1 MNKLIKRLI
10 ESLFDDID
18 DIVDND
24 ATQSVFTQ
32 KVIDDE
38 LNTLKNKSWNKTEYP
53 SGYSDLDKAE
63 NLYKIGELY
72 ISSITQLVSYKR
84 LDYYEIRCKFAGY
97 NINDSY
103 DCVEIYI
110 RNHKICSIYVTDN
123 IIHKIII
130 YASDANDSEYVTY
143 STKKHFV
150 YINTYFL
157 MNVYIKN
164 NYTIKSLFIDFKD
177 EKIPSDIK
185 YIYIES
191 SEDYP
196 ITFDNINSYVNT
208 FVISE
213 SDNYFDNINSDVIQE
228 TSVSKHISIAKA
240 WKRAFITFTSS
251 TVFDDLKSFDAFLN
265 YFKKQGF
272 KRYKMESQSPC
283 VHPGEYNGFKYGED
297 LFNQFVIDN
306 NFERYLYK
314 KDKDEIET
322 IINKETILYLQNKGY
337 NVPTYGYMTSIYYGS
352 KDKGEQG
359 KDEHG
364 NFMKVRYMFE
374 FDDKET
380 NEHIYSINIWKFYK
394 SGLCLLDKEV
404 R

>member
-130 YASDANDSEYVTY
+130 YASDANDCEYVTY
-143 STKKHFV
+143 GTKKRFV

-164 NYTIKSLFIDFKD
+164 NYTVEKVFIDFED
-177 EKIPSDIK
+177 GIPSKMKDI
-185 YIYIES
+185 IMNS
-191 SEDYP
+191 TDDYP
-196 ITFDNINSYVNT
+196 ITSDNLSSYVNT
-208 FVISE
+208 FVMS
-213 SDNYFDNINSDVIQE
+213 STNDQ
-228 TSVSKHISIAKA
+228 KPISISKV
-240 WKRAFITFTSS
+240 WKTSYITFEYPN
-251 TVFDDLKSFDAFLN
+251 VFDTLKSFDDFLN
-265 YFKKQGF
+265 FLKKLGFKKYRMNSQPSILKPAKYKGF
-272 KRYKMESQSPC
+272 E
-283 VHPGEYNGFKYGED
+283 YGED
-297 LFNQFVIDN
+297 LFKQFVIDN
-306 NFERYLYK
+306 NFEQYTF
-314 KDKDEIET
+314 KDLIKIET

-364 NFMKVRYMFE
+364 NYMKVRYMFE

-380 NEHIYSINIWKFYK
+380 GKHIYTINIWKFYK
-394 SGLCLLDKEV
+394 SGLCLLDKEL

>member
-18 DIVDND
+18 DIVDNN

-38 LNTLKNKSWNKTEYP
+38 LNTLKNKPWNKTEYP
-53 SGYSDLDKAE
+53 SGFSDLDNAE

-123 IIHKIII
+123 IIHRIII
-130 YASDANDSEYVTY
+130 YANDDNDCEYVTY
-143 STKKHFV
+143 GTKKRFV

-164 NYTIKSLFIDFKD
+164 NYTVEKVFIDFED
-177 EKIPSDIK
+177 GIPSKMKDI
-185 YIYIES
+185 IMS
-191 SEDYP
+191 STDDYP
-196 ITFDNINSYVNT
+196 ITSYNLSSYVNT
-208 FVISE
+208 FVMS
-213 SDNYFDNINSDVIQE
+213 STNDQ
-228 TSVSKHISIAKA
+228 KPISISKV
-240 WKRAFITFTSS
+240 WKTSYITFEYPN
-251 TVFDDLKSFDAFLN
+251 VFDTLKSFDDFLN
-265 YFKKQGF
+265 FLKKLGFKKYRMNSQPSILQPSKYKGF
-272 KRYKMESQSPC
+272 E
-283 VHPGEYNGFKYGED
+283 YGED
-297 LFNQFVIDN
+297 LFKQFVIDN
-306 NFERYLYK
+306 NFEQYTF
-314 KDKDEIET
+314 KDLIKIEN

-337 NVPTYGYMTSIYYGS
+337 NVPTYGYMSSIYYGS

-374 FDDKET
+374 YDDKET
-380 NEHIYSINIWKFYK
+380 NEHIYTINIWKFYK
-394 SGLCLLDKEV
+394 SGLCLLDKEL

>member
-1 MNKLIKRLI
+1 MNKLIKRLV

-38 LNTLKNKSWNKTEYP
+38 LNTLKNKPWNKTEYP

-72 ISSITQLVSYKR
+72 ISSITQLCSYKR
-84 LDYYEIRCKFAGY
+84 LDYYEIRCKFVGY

-110 RNHKICSIYVTDN
+110 GNHKICSIYVTDN

-130 YASDANDSEYVTY
+130 YASDANDCEYVKY
-143 STKKHFV
+143 GTKKRIV

-164 NYTIKSLFIDFKD
+164 NYTVEKVFIDFED
-177 EKIPSDIK
+177 GIPSKIKDI
-185 YIYIES
+185 IMS
-191 SEDYP
+191 STDDYP
-196 ITFDNINSYVNT
+196 ITSDNINSYANT
-208 FVISE
+208 FVMS
-213 SDNYFDNINSDVIQE
+213 STNDQ
-228 TSVSKHISIAKA
+228 KHISISKV
-240 WKRAFITFTSS
+240 WKTSYITFEYPN
-251 TVFDDLKSFDAFLN
+251 VFDTLKSFDDFLN
-265 YFKKQGF
+265 FLKKLGFKKYRMNSQPSILQPSKYKGF
-272 KRYKMESQSPC
+272 E
-283 VHPGEYNGFKYGED
+283 YGED
-297 LFNQFVIDN
+297 LFKQFVIDN
-306 NFERYLYK
+306 NFEQYTF
-314 KDKDEIET
+314 KDLIEIET

-359 KDEHG
+359 KNEHG
-364 NFMKVRYMFE
+364 NFMYVRYMFE

-380 NEHIYSINIWKFYK
+380 NEHIYTINIWKFYK
-394 SGLCLLDKEV
+394 SGLCLLDEEL

>member
-24 ATQSVFTQ
+24 TTQSVFIQ

-38 LNTLKNKSWNKTEYP
+38 LNTLKNKPWNKTEYP

-72 ISSITQLVSYKR
+72 ISSITQLVPYKR

-110 RNHKICSIYVTDN
+110 GNHKICSIYVTDN

-130 YASDANDSEYVTY
+130 YADDTNDCEYVKY
-143 STKKHFV
+143 GIKKRFV

-164 NYTIKSLFIDFKD
+164 NYTVEKVFIDFED
-177 EKIPSDIK
+177 GIPSKMKDI
-185 YIYIES
+185 IMNS
-191 SEDYP
+191 TNDYP
-196 ITFDNINSYVNT
+196 ITSDNLSSYVNT
-208 FVISE
+208 FVMS
-213 SDNYFDNINSDVIQE
+213 STNDQ
-228 TSVSKHISIAKA
+228 KPISISKV
-240 WKRAFITFTSS
+240 WKTSYIKFEYPN
-251 TVFDDLKSFDAFLN
+251 VFDTLKSFDDFLN
-265 YFKKQGF
+265 FLKKLGFKKYRMQSQPSILQPSKYKGF
-272 KRYKMESQSPC
+272 E
-283 VHPGEYNGFKYGED
+283 YGED
-297 LFNQFVIDN
+297 LFKQFVIDN
-306 NFERYLYK
+306 NFEQCTF
-314 KDKDEIET
+314 KDSIKIEN

-337 NVPTYGYMTSIYYGS
+337 NVPTYNYMTSIYYGS

-364 NFMKVRYMFE
+364 NFMYVRYMFE

-380 NEHIYSINIWKFYK
+380 KEHIYSVNIWKFYK

-404 R
+404 V

>member
-38 LNTLKNKSWNKTEYP
+38 LNTLKNKPWNKTEYP
-53 SGYSDLDKAE
+53 LGFSDLDKAE

-130 YASDANDSEYVTY
+130 YANDDNDCEYVTY
-143 STKKHFV
+143 GTKKRFV

-164 NYTIKSLFIDFKD
+164 NYTVEKVFIDFED
-177 EKIPSDIK
+177 GIPSKMKDI
-185 YIYIES
+185 IMS
-191 SEDYP
+191 STDDYP
-196 ITFDNINSYVNT
+196 ITSDNINSYANT
-208 FVISE
+208 FVMS
-213 SDNYFDNINSDVIQE
+213 STNDQ
-228 TSVSKHISIAKA
+228 KPISISKT
-240 WKRAFITFTSS
+240 WKTSYITFEYPN
-251 TVFDDLKSFDAFLN
+251 VFDTLKSFDDFLN
-265 YFKKQGF
+265 FLKKLGFKKYRMNSQPSILQPSKYKGF
-272 KRYKMESQSPC
+272 E
-283 VHPGEYNGFKYGED
+283 YGED
-297 LFNQFVIDN
+297 LFKQFVIDN
-306 NFERYLYK
+306 NFEQYTF
-314 KDKDEIET
+314 KDLIKIEN

-337 NVPTYGYMTSIYYGS
+337 NVPTYGYMSSIYYGS

-374 FDDKET
+374 YDDKET
-380 NEHIYSINIWKFYK
+380 NEHIYTINIWKFYK
-394 SGLCLLDKEV
+394 SGLCLLDEEL

>member
-38 LNTLKNKSWNKTEYP
+38 LNTLKNKPWNKTEYP
-53 SGYSDLDKAE
+53 SGFSDLDNAE

-130 YASDANDSEYVTY
+130 YASDANDCEYVTY
-143 STKKHFV
+143 GTKKRFV

-164 NYTIKSLFIDFKD
+164 NYTIEKVFIDFED
-177 EKIPSDIK
+177 SIPSKMKDI
-185 YIYIES
+185 IMS
-191 SEDYP
+191 STDDYP
-196 ITFDNINSYVNT
+196 ITSDNLSSYINT
-208 FVISE
+208 FVMS
-213 SDNYFDNINSDVIQE
+213 STNDQ
-228 TSVSKHISIAKA
+228 KPISISKV
-240 WKRAFITFTSS
+240 WKTSYITFEYPN
-251 TVFDDLKSFDAFLN
+251 VFDTLKSFDDFLN
-265 YFKKQGF
+265 FIKKLGFKKYRMNSQPSILQPSKYKGF
-272 KRYKMESQSPC
+272 E
-283 VHPGEYNGFKYGED
+283 YGED
-297 LFNQFVIDN
+297 LFKQFVIDN
-306 NFERYLYK
+306 NFEQYTF
-314 KDKDEIET
+314 KDLIKIET

-364 NFMKVRYMFE
+364 NYMKVRYMFE

-380 NEHIYSINIWKFYK
+380 NEHIYSVNIWKFYK
-394 SGLCLLDKEV
+394 SGLCILDKEV

>member
-24 ATQSVFTQ
+24 TTQSVFTQ

-38 LNTLKNKSWNKTEYP
+38 LNTLKNKPWNKTEYP
-53 SGYSDLDKAE
+53 SGYSDLDNAE

-72 ISSITQLVSYKR
+72 ISPIPQLVPYMR

-130 YASDANDSEYVTY
+130 YADDNNDCEYVKY
-143 STKKHFV
+143 GIKKRFV
-150 YINTYFL
+150 DINTYFL

-164 NYTIKSLFIDFKD
+164 NYTVEKVFIDFED
-177 EKIPSDIK
+177 GIPSKRKDI
-185 YIYIES
+185 IMS
-191 SEDYP
+191 STNDYP
-196 ITFDNINSYVNT
+196 ITSDNLSSYVNT
-208 FVISE
+208 FVMS
-213 SDNYFDNINSDVIQE
+213 STNDQ
-228 TSVSKHISIAKA
+228 KPISISKV
-240 WKRAFITFTSS
+240 WKTSYITFEYP
-251 TVFDDLKSFDAFLN
+251 TVFDTLKSFDDFLN
-265 YFKKQGF
+265 FLKKLGF
-272 KRYKMESQSPC
+272 KRYRMNSQPYILQPSK
-283 VHPGEYNGFKYGED
+283 YKGFEYGED
-297 LFNQFVIDN
+297 LFKQFVIDN
-306 NFERYLYK
+306 NFEQCTF
-314 KDKDEIET
+314 KDFTRIEN
-322 IINKETILYLQNKGY
+322 IINNETILYLQNKGY
-337 NVPTYGYMTSIYYGS
+337 NVPTYNYWTSIYYGS

-380 NEHIYSINIWKFYK
+380 NEHIYSVNIWKFYK
-394 SGLCLLDKEV
+394 SGLCLLDKEI

>member
-164 NYTIKSLFIDFKD
+164 NYTVEKVFIDFED
-177 EKIPSDIK
+177 GIPSKIKDI
-185 YIYIES
+185 IMNS
-191 SEDYP
+191 TDDYP
-196 ITFDNINSYVNT
+196 ITSDNINSYANT

-213 SDNYFDNINSDVIQE
+213 SDNYFDNINSDVIKE
-228 TSVSKHISIAKA
+228 TSTQKPISISKV
-240 WKRAFITFTSS
+240 WKTSYITFEHPN
-251 TVFDDLKSFDAFLN
+251 VFDTLKSFDDFLN
-265 YFKKQGF
+265 FLKKLGFKKYRMNSQPSILQPAKYKGF
-272 KRYKMESQSPC
+272 E
-283 VHPGEYNGFKYGED
+283 YGED
-297 LFNQFVIDN
+297 LFKQFVIDN
-306 NFERYLYK
+306 NFEQYTF
-314 KDKDEIET
+314 KDLIKIET

-394 SGLCLLDKEV
+394 SGLCLLDKEL

>member
-38 LNTLKNKSWNKTEYP
+38 LNALKDKQWNKTEYP
-53 SGYSDLDKAE
+53 LGFPDLDKAE

-72 ISSITQLVSYKR
+72 ISSITQLVSYKK

-97 NINDSY
+97 DINDSY
-103 DCVEIYI
+103 DCVDISI
-110 RNHKICSIYVTDN
+110 GNHKICSIYVTDN

-130 YASDANDSEYVTY
+130 YANDDNDCEYVTY
-143 STKKHFV
+143 GTRRHYV

-164 NYTIKSLFIDFKD
+164 NYIVEKVFIDFED
-177 EKIPSDIK
+177 GIPSKMKDI
-185 YIYIES
+185 IMNS
-191 SEDYP
+191 TDDYP
-196 ITFDNINSYVNT
+196 ITSDNLSSYVNT
-208 FVISE
+208 FVMSSSNDQKPLSISKVKE
-213 SDNYFDNINSDVIQE
+213 W
-228 TSVSKHISIAKA
+228 KA
-240 WKRAFITFTSS
+240 SYVNFEHP
-251 TVFDDLKSFDAFLN
+251 TVFDTLKSFDDFLN
-265 YFKKQGF
+265 FLKKLGF
-272 KRYKMESQSPC
+272 KRYRMDSQPSILQPSK
-283 VHPGEYNGFKYGED
+283 YKGFEYGED
-297 LFNQFVIDN
+297 LFKQFVIDN
-306 NFERYLYK
+306 NFEQYTF
-314 KDKDEIET
+314 KDLIKIET
-322 IINKETILYLQNKGY
+322 IINKETFRYLQNKGY

-352 KDKGEQG
+352 KDEQG

-364 NFMKVRYMFE
+364 NYMKVRYMFE
-374 FDDKET
+374 YDDKET
-380 NEHIYSINIWKFYK
+380 GEHIYTINIWKFYK

>member
-38 LNTLKNKSWNKTEYP
+38 LNTLKNNPWNKTEYP
-53 SGYSDLDKAE
+53 SGFSDLDNAE

-130 YASDANDSEYVTY
+130 YANDDNDCEYVTY
-143 STKKHFV
+143 GTKKRFV

-164 NYTIKSLFIDFKD
+164 NYTVEKVFIDFED
-177 EKIPSDIK
+177 GIPSKMKDI
-185 YIYIES
+185 IMS
-191 SEDYP
+191 STDDYP
-196 ITFDNINSYVNT
+196 ITSYNLSSYVNT
-208 FVISE
+208 FVMS
-213 SDNYFDNINSDVIQE
+213 STNDQ
-228 TSVSKHISIAKA
+228 KPISISKV
-240 WKRAFITFTSS
+240 WKTSYITFEYPN
-251 TVFDDLKSFDAFLN
+251 VFDTLKSFDDFLN
-265 YFKKQGF
+265 FLKKLGFKKYRMNSQPSILQPSKYKGF
-272 KRYKMESQSPC
+272 
-283 VHPGEYNGFKYGED
+283 EYSED
-297 LFNQFVIDN
+297 LFKQFVIDN
-306 NFERYLYK
+306 NFEQYTF
-314 KDKDEIET
+314 KDLIKIEN

-337 NVPTYGYMTSIYYGS
+337 NVPTYGYMSSIYYGS

-374 FDDKET
+374 YDDKET
-380 NEHIYSINIWKFYK
+380 NEHIYTINIWKFYK
-394 SGLCLLDKEV
+394 SGLCLLDKEL

>member
-38 LNTLKNKSWNKTEYP
+38 LNTLKNKPWNKTEYP
-53 SGYSDLDKAE
+53 SSYSDLDNAE

-103 DCVEIYI
+103 DCVDISI
-110 RNHKICSIYVTDN
+110 GNHKICSIYVTDN

-130 YASDANDSEYVTY
+130 YASDANDCEYVTY
-143 STKKHFV
+143 GTKKRFV

-164 NYTIKSLFIDFKD
+164 NYTVEKVFIDFED
-177 EKIPSDIK
+177 SIPSKMKDI
-185 YIYIES
+185 IMS
-191 SEDYP
+191 STDDYP
-196 ITFDNINSYVNT
+196 ITSDNLSSYVNT
-208 FVISE
+208 FVMS
-213 SDNYFDNINSDVIQE
+213 STNDQ
-228 TSVSKHISIAKA
+228 KPISISKV
-240 WKRAFITFTSS
+240 WKTSYITFEYPN
-251 TVFDDLKSFDAFLN
+251 VFDTLKAFDDFLN
-265 YFKKQGF
+265 FLKKLGFKKYRMDSQPSILQPSKYKGF
-272 KRYKMESQSPC
+272 E
-283 VHPGEYNGFKYGED
+283 YGED
-297 LFNQFVIDN
+297 LFKQFVIDN
-306 NFERYLYK
+306 NFEQYTF
-314 KDKDEIET
+314 KDSIKIET

-364 NFMKVRYMFE
+364 NYMKVRYMFE

-380 NEHIYSINIWKFYK
+380 NEHIYSVNIWKFYK
-394 SGLCLLDKEV
+394 SGLCILDKEV

>member
-38 LNTLKNKSWNKTEYP
+38 LNTLKNKPWNKTEYP

-72 ISSITQLVSYKR
+72 ISSITQLFSYKR
-84 LDYYEIRCKFAGY
+84 LDYYEIRCKFASY

-110 RNHKICSIYVTDN
+110 ENHKICSIYVTDN

-130 YASDANDSEYVTY
+130 YASDANDCEYVKYGTR
-143 STKKHFV
+143 KGIV

-164 NYTIKSLFIDFKD
+164 NYTVEKVFIDFED
-177 EKIPSDIK
+177 GIPSKIKDI
-185 YIYIES
+185 IMNS
-191 SEDYP
+191 TDDYP
-196 ITFDNINSYVNT
+196 ITSDNINSYANT
-208 FVISE
+208 FVMS
-213 SDNYFDNINSDVIQE
+213 STNDQ
-228 TSVSKHISIAKA
+228 KPISISKV
-240 WKRAFITFTSS
+240 WKTSYITFEYPN
-251 TVFDDLKSFDAFLN
+251 VFDTLKSFDDFLN
-265 YFKKQGF
+265 FLKKLGFKKY
-272 KRYKMESQSPC
+272 RINSQPYILQPSK
-283 VHPGEYNGFKYGED
+283 YNGFEYGED
-297 LFNQFVIDN
+297 LFKQFIIDN
-306 NFERYLYK
+306 NFEQYSF
-314 KDKDEIET
+314 KDQIKIET

-337 NVPTYGYMTSIYYGS
+337 HVPTYGYMTSIYYGS

-374 FDDKET
+374 FDDKKT
-380 NEHIYSINIWKFYK
+380 NEHIYTINIWKFYK
-394 SGLCLLDKEV
+394 SGLCLLDKEL

>member
-38 LNTLKNKSWNKTEYP
+38 LNKLKNKSWNKTEYP

-110 RNHKICSIYVTDN
+110 GNHKICSIYVTDN

-130 YASDANDSEYVTY
+130 YASDANDCEYVIY

-164 NYTIKSLFIDFKD
+164 NYTVEKVFIDFED
-177 EKIPSDIK
+177 GIPSKIKDI
-185 YIYIES
+185 IMNS
-191 SEDYP
+191 TDDYP
-196 ITFDNINSYVNT
+196 ITSDNINSYANT

-228 TSVSKHISIAKA
+228 TSTQKPISISKV
-240 WKRAFITFTSS
+240 WKTSYITFEYPN
-251 TVFDDLKSFDAFLN
+251 VFDTLKSFDDFLN
-265 YFKKQGF
+265 FLKKLGFKKYRMNSQPSILQPSKYKGF
-272 KRYKMESQSPC
+272 E
-283 VHPGEYNGFKYGED
+283 YGED
-297 LFNQFVIDN
+297 LFKQFVIDN
-306 NFERYLYK
+306 NFEQYTF
-314 KDKDEIET
+314 KDLIKIET

>member
-24 ATQSVFTQ
+24 TTQSVFTQ

-38 LNTLKNKSWNKTEYP
+38 LNTLKNKPWNKTEYP
-53 SGYSDLDKAE
+53 SGYSDLDNAE

-72 ISSITQLVSYKR
+72 ISPITQLVPYMR

-130 YASDANDSEYVTY
+130 YADDNNDCEYVKY
-143 STKKHFV
+143 GIKKRFV

-164 NYTIKSLFIDFKD
+164 NYTVEKVFIDFEDGIPPKMKD
-177 EKIPSDIK
+177 IIM
-185 YIYIES
+185 S
-191 SEDYP
+191 STNDYP
-196 ITFDNINSYVNT
+196 ITSDNLSSYVNT
-208 FVISE
+208 FVMS
-213 SDNYFDNINSDVIQE
+213 STNDQ
-228 TSVSKHISIAKA
+228 KPISISKV
-240 WKRAFITFTSS
+240 WKTSYITFEYTN
-251 TVFDDLKSFDAFLN
+251 VFDTLKSFDDFLN
-265 YFKKQGF
+265 FLKKLGFKKYRMNSQPSILQPSKYKGF
-272 KRYKMESQSPC
+272 E
-283 VHPGEYNGFKYGED
+283 YGED
-297 LFNQFVIDN
+297 LFKQFVIDN
-306 NFERYLYK
+306 NFEQCTF
-314 KDKDEIET
+314 KDSIKIEN

-337 NVPTYGYMTSIYYGS
+337 NVPTYNYWTSIYYGS

-364 NFMKVRYMFE
+364 NFMKVKYRFE

-380 NEHIYSINIWKFYK
+380 NEHIYSVNIWKFYK
-394 SGLCLLDKEV
+394 SGLCLLDKEII
-404 R
+404 

>member
-38 LNTLKNKSWNKTEYP
+38 LNKLKNKSWNKTEYP

-143 STKKHFV
+143 STKKRFV

-164 NYTIKSLFIDFKD
+164 NYTVEKVFIVFEDG
-177 EKIPSDIK
+177 IPSKIKDI
-185 YIYIES
+185 IMNS
-191 SEDYP
+191 TDDYP
-196 ITFDNINSYVNT
+196 ITSDNINSYANT
-208 FVISE
+208 FVMS
-213 SDNYFDNINSDVIQE
+213 STNDQ
-228 TSVSKHISIAKA
+228 KPISISKV
-240 WKRAFITFTSS
+240 WKTSYIKFEYQN
-251 TVFDDLKSFDAFLN
+251 VFDTLKSFDDFLN
-265 YFKKQGF
+265 FLKKLGFKKYRMNSQPSILQPSKYKGF
-272 KRYKMESQSPC
+272 E
-283 VHPGEYNGFKYGED
+283 YGED
-297 LFNQFVIDN
+297 LFKQFVIDN
-306 NFERYLYK
+306 NFEQYTF
-314 KDKDEIET
+314 KDLIKIET

-337 NVPTYGYMTSIYYGS
+337 NVPIYGYMTSIYYGS

-364 NFMKVRYMFE
+364 NFMKVKYRFE

-380 NEHIYSINIWKFYK
+380 NKHIYSVNIWKFYK

>member
-10 ESLFDDID
+10 ESLFDNID

-24 ATQSVFTQ
+24 VTQSVFTQ

-38 LNTLKNKSWNKTEYP
+38 LNTLKNKPWNKTEYP
-53 SGYSDLDKAE
+53 SGYSDLDNAE

-72 ISSITQLVSYKR
+72 ISSITKLVSYKR
-84 LDYYEIRCKFAGY
+84 LDYYEIRCKFADY

-130 YASDANDSEYVTY
+130 YASDANDCEYVIY
-143 STKKHFV
+143 GTKKRFV

-164 NYTIKSLFIDFKD
+164 NYTVEKVFIDFED
-177 EKIPSDIK
+177 GIPSKMKDI
-185 YIYIES
+185 IMS
-191 SEDYP
+191 STDDYP
-196 ITFDNINSYVNT
+196 ITSDNLSSYVNT
-208 FVISE
+208 FVMS
-213 SDNYFDNINSDVIQE
+213 STNDQ
-228 TSVSKHISIAKA
+228 KPISISKV
-240 WKRAFITFTSS
+240 WKTSYITFEYPN
-251 TVFDDLKSFDAFLN
+251 VFDTLKSFDDFLN
-265 YFKKQGF
+265 FLKKLGFKKYRMNSQPSILKPAKYKGF
-272 KRYKMESQSPC
+272 E
-283 VHPGEYNGFKYGED
+283 YGED
-297 LFNQFVIDN
+297 LFKQFVIDN
-306 NFERYLYK
+306 NFEQYTF
-314 KDKDEIET
+314 KDSIKIET

-364 NFMKVRYMFE
+364 NYMKVRYMFE

-380 NEHIYSINIWKFYK
+380 GKHIYTINIWKFYK
-394 SGLCLLDKEV
+394 SGLCLLDKEL

>member
-53 SGYSDLDKAE
+53 SGFSDLDNAE

-110 RNHKICSIYVTDN
+110 GNHKICSIYVTDN

-130 YASDANDSEYVTY
+130 YASDANDCEYVTY

-164 NYTIKSLFIDFKD
+164 NYTVEKVFIDFED
-177 EKIPSDIK
+177 GIPSKIKDI
-185 YIYIES
+185 IMNS
-191 SEDYP
+191 TDDYP
-196 ITFDNINSYVNT
+196 ITSDNINSYANT

-228 TSVSKHISIAKA
+228 TSTQKPISISKV
-240 WKRAFITFTSS
+240 WKTSYITFEYPN
-251 TVFDDLKSFDAFLN
+251 VFDTLKSFDDFLN
-265 YFKKQGF
+265 FLKKLGFKKYRMNSQPSILQPSKYKGF
-272 KRYKMESQSPC
+272 E
-283 VHPGEYNGFKYGED
+283 YGED
-297 LFNQFVIDN
+297 LFKQFVIDN
-306 NFERYLYK
+306 NFEQYTF
-314 KDKDEIET
+314 KDLIKIET

>member
-1 MNKLIKRLI
+1 M

-24 ATQSVFTQ
+24 VTQSVFTQ
-32 KVIDDE
+32 KVIEDE

-53 SGYSDLDKAE
+53 SGYSDLDNAE

-84 LDYYEIRCKFAGY
+84 LDYYEIRCKFADY

-130 YASDANDSEYVTY
+130 YASDANDCEYVTY
-143 STKKHFV
+143 GTKKRFV

-164 NYTIKSLFIDFKD
+164 NYTVEKVFIDFED
-177 EKIPSDIK
+177 GIPSKMKDI
-185 YIYIES
+185 IMNS
-191 SEDYP
+191 TDNYP
-196 ITFDNINSYVNT
+196 ITSDNINSYANT
-208 FVISE
+208 FVMS
-213 SDNYFDNINSDVIQE
+213 STNDQ
-228 TSVSKHISIAKA
+228 KPISISKV
-240 WKRAFITFTSS
+240 WKTSYITFEYPN
-251 TVFDDLKSFDAFLN
+251 VFDTLKSFDDFLN
-265 YFKKQGF
+265 FLKKLGFKKYRINSQPSILQPSKYKGF
-272 KRYKMESQSPC
+272 E
-283 VHPGEYNGFKYGED
+283 YGED
-297 LFNQFVIDN
+297 LFKHFVIDN
-306 NFERYLYK
+306 NFEQYTF
-314 KDKDEIET
+314 KDLIKIEN

-337 NVPTYGYMTSIYYGS
+337 NVPTYGYMSSIYYGS

-380 NEHIYSINIWKFYK
+380 NEHTYTINIWKFYK
-394 SGLCLLDKEV
+394 SGLCLLDKEL

>member
-1 MNKLIKRLI
+1 M

-24 ATQSVFTQ
+24 VTLSVFTQ

-38 LNTLKNKSWNKTEYP
+38 LNTLKNKQWNKTEYP

-72 ISSITQLVSYKR
+72 ISSITQLDSYKR

-130 YASDANDSEYVTY
+130 YANDDNDCEYVTY
-143 STKKHFV
+143 GTKKRFV

-164 NYTIKSLFIDFKD
+164 NYTVEKVFIDFED
-177 EKIPSDIK
+177 GIPSKMKDI
-185 YIYIES
+185 IMS
-191 SEDYP
+191 STDDYP
-196 ITFDNINSYVNT
+196 ITSDNINSYANT
-208 FVISE
+208 FVMS
-213 SDNYFDNINSDVIQE
+213 STNDQK
-228 TSVSKHISIAKA
+228 TISISKT
-240 WKRAFITFTSS
+240 WKTSYITFEYPN
-251 TVFDDLKSFDAFLN
+251 VFDTLKSFDDFLN
-265 YFKKQGF
+265 FLKKLGFKKYRMNSQPSILQPSKYKGF
-272 KRYKMESQSPC
+272 E
-283 VHPGEYNGFKYGED
+283 YGED
-297 LFNQFVIDN
+297 LFKQFVIDN
-306 NFERYLYK
+306 NFEQYTF
-314 KDKDEIET
+314 KDLIKIEN

-337 NVPTYGYMTSIYYGS
+337 NVPTYGYMSSIYYGS

-374 FDDKET
+374 YDDKET
-380 NEHIYSINIWKFYK
+380 NEHIYTINIWKFYK
-394 SGLCLLDKEV
+394 SGLCLLDKEL

>member
-38 LNTLKNKSWNKTEYP
+38 LNTLKNKPWNKTEYP
-53 SGYSDLDKAE
+53 SSYSDLDNAE

-103 DCVEIYI
+103 DCVDISI
-110 RNHKICSIYVTDN
+110 GNHKICSIYVTDN

-130 YASDANDSEYVTY
+130 YASDANDCEYVTY
-143 STKKHFV
+143 GTKKRFV

-164 NYTIKSLFIDFKD
+164 NYTVEKVFIDFED
-177 EKIPSDIK
+177 GIPSKIKDI
-185 YIYIES
+185 IMS
-191 SEDYP
+191 STDDYP
-196 ITFDNINSYVNT
+196 ITSDNLSSYVNT
-208 FVISE
+208 FVMS
-213 SDNYFDNINSDVIQE
+213 STNDQ
-228 TSVSKHISIAKA
+228 KPISISKV
-240 WKRAFITFTSS
+240 WKTSYITFEYPN
-251 TVFDDLKSFDAFLN
+251 VFDTLKAFDDFLN
-265 YFKKQGF
+265 FLKKLGFKKYRMDSQPSILQPSKYKGF
-272 KRYKMESQSPC
+272 E
-283 VHPGEYNGFKYGED
+283 YGED
-297 LFNQFVIDN
+297 LFKQFVIDN
-306 NFERYLYK
+306 NFEQYTF
-314 KDKDEIET
+314 KDSIKIET

-364 NFMKVRYMFE
+364 NYMKVRYMFE

-380 NEHIYSINIWKFYK
+380 NEHIYSVNIWKFYK
-394 SGLCLLDKEV
+394 SGLYLLDKEV

>member
-1 MNKLIKRLI
+1 MNKLIKRLV

-18 DIVDND
+18 DIVDNN

-38 LNTLKNKSWNKTEYP
+38 LNILKNKPWNNTEYP

-72 ISSITQLVSYKR
+72 ISSIKQLVSYKR

-110 RNHKICSIYVTDN
+110 ENHKICSIYVTDN

-130 YASDANDSEYVTY
+130 YASDANDCEYVTY
-143 STKKHFV
+143 GTKKRFV

-164 NYTIKSLFIDFKD
+164 NYTVEKVFIDFED
-177 EKIPSDIK
+177 GIPSKIKDI
-185 YIYIES
+185 IMS
-191 SEDYP
+191 STDDYP
-196 ITFDNINSYVNT
+196 ITSDNINSYANT
-208 FVISE
+208 FVMS
-213 SDNYFDNINSDVIQE
+213 STNDQ
-228 TSVSKHISIAKA
+228 KHISISKV
-240 WKRAFITFTSS
+240 WKTSYITFEYPN
-251 TVFDDLKSFDAFLN
+251 VFDTLKSFDDFLN
-265 YFKKQGF
+265 FLKKLGFKKYRMNSQPSILQPSKYKGF
-272 KRYKMESQSPC
+272 E
-283 VHPGEYNGFKYGED
+283 YGED
-297 LFNQFVIDN
+297 LFKQFVIDN
-306 NFERYLYK
+306 NFEQYTF
-314 KDKDEIET
+314 KDLIEIET

-380 NEHIYSINIWKFYK
+380 NEHIYTINIWKFYK
-394 SGLCLLDKEV
+394 SGLCLLDEEL

>member
-164 NYTIKSLFIDFKD
+164 NYTVEKVFIDFED
-177 EKIPSDIK
+177 GIPSKIKDI
-185 YIYIES
+185 IMNS
-191 SEDYP
+191 TDDYP
-196 ITFDNINSYVNT
+196 ITSDNINSYANT

-228 TSVSKHISIAKA
+228 TSTQKPISKV
-240 WKRAFITFTSS
+240 WKTSYITFEYPN
-251 TVFDDLKSFDAFLN
+251 VFDTLKSFDDFLN
-265 YFKKQGF
+265 FLKKLGFKKYRMNSQPSILQPSKYKGF
-272 KRYKMESQSPC
+272 E
-283 VHPGEYNGFKYGED
+283 YGED
-297 LFNQFVIDN
+297 LFKQFVIDN
-306 NFERYLYK
+306 NFEQYTF
-314 KDKDEIET
+314 KDLIKIET

>member
-10 ESLFDDID
+10 ESLFD

-123 IIHKIII
+123 IIQKIII
-130 YASDANDSEYVTY
+130 YASDANDCEYVTY
-143 STKKHFV
+143 GTKKRFV

-164 NYTIKSLFIDFKD
+164 NYTVEKVFINFEDG
-177 EKIPSDIK
+177 IPSKIKDI
-185 YIYIES
+185 IMNS
-191 SEDYP
+191 TDDYP
-196 ITFDNINSYVNT
+196 ITSDNLSSYVNT
-208 FVISE
+208 FVMS
-213 SDNYFDNINSDVIQE
+213 STNDQ
-228 TSVSKHISIAKA
+228 KPISISKV
-240 WKRAFITFTSS
+240 WKTSYITFEYPN
-251 TVFDDLKSFDAFLN
+251 VFDTLKSFDDFLN
-265 YFKKQGF
+265 FLKKLGFKKYRMDSQPSILQPSKYKGF
-272 KRYKMESQSPC
+272 E
-283 VHPGEYNGFKYGED
+283 YGED
-297 LFNQFVIDN
+297 LFKQFVIDN
-306 NFERYLYK
+306 NFEQYTF
-314 KDKDEIET
+314 KDLIKIEN

-337 NVPTYGYMTSIYYGS
+337 NVPTYGYMSSIYYGS

-380 NEHIYSINIWKFYK
+380 NEHIYTINIWKFYK
-394 SGLCLLDKEV
+394 SGLCLLDKEL

>member
-24 ATQSVFTQ
+24 TTQSVFTQ

-38 LNTLKNKSWNKTEYP
+38 LNTLKNKPWNKTEYP
-53 SGYSDLDKAE
+53 SGYSDLDNAE

-72 ISSITQLVSYKR
+72 ISSITQLVPYKR

-110 RNHKICSIYVTDN
+110 ENHKICSIYVTDN

-130 YASDANDSEYVTY
+130 YADDTNVCEYVKDGI
-143 STKKHFV
+143 KKRFV

-164 NYTIKSLFIDFKD
+164 NYTVEKVFIDFED
-177 EKIPSDIK
+177 GIPSKMKDI
-185 YIYIES
+185 IMS
-191 SEDYP
+191 STDDYP
-196 ITFDNINSYVNT
+196 ITSDNLSSYANT
-208 FVISE
+208 FVMS
-213 SDNYFDNINSDVIQE
+213 STNDQ
-228 TSVSKHISIAKA
+228 KPISISKV
-240 WKRAFITFTSS
+240 WKTSYIKFEY
-251 TVFDDLKSFDAFLN
+251 TNVFDTLKSFDDFLN
-265 YFKKQGF
+265 FLKKLGFKKYRMQSQPYILQPSKYKGF
-272 KRYKMESQSPC
+272 E
-283 VHPGEYNGFKYGED
+283 YGED
-297 LFNQFVIDN
+297 LFKQFVIDN
-306 NFERYLYK
+306 NFEQCTF
-314 KDKDEIET
+314 KDFSKIEN

-337 NVPTYGYMTSIYYGS
+337 NVPTYNYMTSIYYGS

-364 NFMKVRYMFE
+364 NFMKIRYMFE

-380 NEHIYSINIWKFYK
+380 NEHIYSVNIWKFYK
-394 SGLCLLDKEV
+394 SGLCLLDKELS
-404 R
+404 

>member
-24 ATQSVFTQ
+24 TTQSVFTQ

-38 LNTLKNKSWNKTEYP
+38 LNTLKNKPWNKTEYP
-53 SGYSDLDKAE
+53 SGYSDLDNAE

-72 ISSITQLVSYKR
+72 ISPIPQLVPYMR

-130 YASDANDSEYVTY
+130 YADDNNDCEYVKY
-143 STKKHFV
+143 GIKKRFV
-150 YINTYFL
+150 DINTYFL

-164 NYTIKSLFIDFKD
+164 NYTVEKVFIDFED
-177 EKIPSDIK
+177 GIPSKRKDI
-185 YIYIES
+185 IMS
-191 SEDYP
+191 STNDYP
-196 ITFDNINSYVNT
+196 ITSDNLSSYVNT
-208 FVISE
+208 FVMS
-213 SDNYFDNINSDVIQE
+213 STNDQ
-228 TSVSKHISIAKA
+228 KPISISKV
-240 WKRAFITFTSS
+240 WKTSYITFEYP
-251 TVFDDLKSFDAFLN
+251 TVFDTLKSFDDFLN
-265 YFKKQGF
+265 FLKKLGF
-272 KRYKMESQSPC
+272 KRYRMNSQPSILQPSK
-283 VHPGEYNGFKYGED
+283 YKGFEYGED
-297 LFNQFVIDN
+297 LFKQFVIDN
-306 NFERYLYK
+306 NFEQCTF
-314 KDKDEIET
+314 KDFTRIEN
-322 IINKETILYLQNKGY
+322 IINNETILYLQNKGY
-337 NVPTYGYMTSIYYGS
+337 NVPTYNYWTSIYYGS

-364 NFMKVRYMFE
+364 NFMKVKYMFE

-380 NEHIYSINIWKFYK
+380 NKHIYSVNIWKFYK
-394 SGLCLLDKEV
+394 SGLCLLDKEI

>member
-10 ESLFDDID
+10 ESLFD

-38 LNTLKNKSWNKTEYP
+38 LNTLKNKPWNKTEYP
-53 SGYSDLDKAE
+53 SGFSDLDNAE

-130 YASDANDSEYVTY
+130 YASDANDCEYVTY
-143 STKKHFV
+143 GTKKRFV

-164 NYTIKSLFIDFKD
+164 NYTIEKVFIDFED
-177 EKIPSDIK
+177 SIPSKMKDI
-185 YIYIES
+185 IMS
-191 SEDYP
+191 STDDYP
-196 ITFDNINSYVNT
+196 ITSDNLSSYINT
-208 FVISE
+208 FVMS
-213 SDNYFDNINSDVIQE
+213 STNDQ
-228 TSVSKHISIAKA
+228 KPISISKV
-240 WKRAFITFTSS
+240 WKTSYITFEYPN
-251 TVFDDLKSFDAFLN
+251 VFDTLKSFDDFLN
-265 YFKKQGF
+265 FLKKLGFKKYRMNSQPSILQPSKYKGF
-272 KRYKMESQSPC
+272 E
-283 VHPGEYNGFKYGED
+283 YGED
-297 LFNQFVIDN
+297 LFKQFVIDN
-306 NFERYLYK
+306 NFEQYTF
-314 KDKDEIET
+314 KDLIKIET

-364 NFMKVRYMFE
+364 NYMKVRYMFE

-380 NEHIYSINIWKFYK
+380 NEHIYSVNIWKFYK
-394 SGLCLLDKEV
+394 SGLCILDKEV

>member
-18 DIVDND
+18 DIVDTD
-24 ATQSVFTQ
+24 TTQSVFTQ

-38 LNTLKNKSWNKTEYP
+38 LNTLKNKPWNKTEYP
-53 SGYSDLDKAE
+53 SGYSNLDNAE

-72 ISSITQLVSYKR
+72 ISSITQLDPYMRV
-84 LDYYEIRCKFAGY
+84 DYEIRCKFAGY
-97 NINDSY
+97 NINDLY

-130 YASDANDSEYVTY
+130 YADDNNDCEYVKY
-143 STKKHFV
+143 GIKKRFV
-150 YINTYFL
+150 DINTYFL

-164 NYTIKSLFIDFKD
+164 NYTVEKVFIDFED
-177 EKIPSDIK
+177 GIPSKRKDI
-185 YIYIES
+185 IMS
-191 SEDYP
+191 STNDYP
-196 ITFDNINSYVNT
+196 ITSDNLSSYVNT
-208 FVISE
+208 FVMS
-213 SDNYFDNINSDVIQE
+213 STNDQ
-228 TSVSKHISIAKA
+228 KPISISKV
-240 WKRAFITFTSS
+240 WKTSYITFEYP
-251 TVFDDLKSFDAFLN
+251 TVFDTLKSFDDFLN
-265 YFKKQGF
+265 FLKKLGF
-272 KRYKMESQSPC
+272 KRYRMNSQPSILQPSK
-283 VHPGEYNGFKYGED
+283 YKGFEYGED
-297 LFNQFVIDN
+297 LFKQFVIDN
-306 NFERYLYK
+306 NFEQFTF
-314 KDKDEIET
+314 KDFTRIEN
-322 IINKETILYLQNKGY
+322 IIDKETILYLQNKGY
-337 NVPTYGYMTSIYYGS
+337 NVPTYNYWTSIYYGS

-380 NEHIYSINIWKFYK
+380 NEHIYSVNIWKFYK
-394 SGLCLLDKEV
+394 SGLCLLDKEI

>member
-1 MNKLIKRLI
+1 MNKLIKRLV

-38 LNTLKNKSWNKTEYP
+38 LNTLKNKPWNKTEYP

-72 ISSITQLVSYKR
+72 ISSITQLFPYKR
-84 LDYYEIRCKFAGY
+84 LDYYEIRCKFVGY

-110 RNHKICSIYVTDN
+110 GNHKICSIYVTDN

-130 YASDANDSEYVTY
+130 YARDANDCEYVKY
-143 STKKHFV
+143 DTKFV
-150 YINTYFL
+150 YIDTYFL

-164 NYTIKSLFIDFKD
+164 NYTVEKVFIDFED
-177 EKIPSDIK
+177 GIPSKIKDI
-185 YIYIES
+185 IINS
-191 SEDYP
+191 TDDYP
-196 ITFDNINSYVNT
+196 ITSDNINSYANT
-208 FVISE
+208 FVMS
-213 SDNYFDNINSDVIQE
+213 STNDQ
-228 TSVSKHISIAKA
+228 KPISISKV
-240 WKRAFITFTSS
+240 WKTSYITFKYPN
-251 TVFDDLKSFDAFLN
+251 VFDTLKSFDDFLN
-265 YFKKQGF
+265 FLKKLGFKKYRMNSQPSILQPSKYKGF
-272 KRYKMESQSPC
+272 E
-283 VHPGEYNGFKYGED
+283 YGED

-364 NFMKVRYMFE
+364 NFMYVRYMFE

-380 NEHIYSINIWKFYK
+380 NEHIYTINIWKFYK
-394 SGLCLLDKEV
+394 SGLCLLDEEL

>member
-38 LNTLKNKSWNKTEYP
+38 LNKLKNKSWNKTEYP

-97 NINDSY
+97 NINDLY

-143 STKKHFV
+143 STKKRFV

-164 NYTIKSLFIDFKD
+164 NYTVEKVFIDFED
-177 EKIPSDIK
+177 GIPSKIEDI
-185 YIYIES
+185 IMIS
-191 SEDYP
+191 TDDYP
-196 ITFDNINSYVNT
+196 ITSDNINSYANT

-228 TSVSKHISIAKA
+228 TSTQKPISISKV
-240 WKRAFITFTSS
+240 WKTSYITFEHPN
-251 TVFDDLKSFDAFLN
+251 VFDTLKSFDDFLN
-265 YFKKQGF
+265 FLKKLGFKKYRMNSQPFILQPSKYKGF
-272 KRYKMESQSPC
+272 E
-283 VHPGEYNGFKYGED
+283 YGED
-297 LFNQFVIDN
+297 LFKQFVIDN
-306 NFERYLYK
+306 NFEQYVF
-314 KDKDEIET
+314 KDLIKIET

-394 SGLCLLDKEV
+394 SGLCILDKEL

>member
-24 ATQSVFTQ
+24 TTQSVFTQ

-38 LNTLKNKSWNKTEYP
+38 LNTLKNKPWNKSEYP

-72 ISSITQLVSYKR
+72 ISSITQLFPYKR

-103 DCVEIYI
+103 DCVEIYLG
-110 RNHKICSIYVTDN
+110 NHKICSIYVTDN

-130 YASDANDSEYVTY
+130 YANDANDSEYVTY
-143 STKKHFV
+143 GIKKHFV

-164 NYTIKSLFIDFKD
+164 NYTVEKVFIDFED
-177 EKIPSDIK
+177 GIPSKIKDI
-185 YIYIES
+185 IMIS
-191 SEDYP
+191 TDDYP
-196 ITFDNINSYVNT
+196 ITSDNINSYANT
-208 FVISE
+208 FVMS
-213 SDNYFDNINSDVIQE
+213 STNDQ
-228 TSVSKHISIAKA
+228 KPISISKV
-240 WKRAFITFTSS
+240 WKTSYITFEHPN
-251 TVFDDLKSFDAFLN
+251 VFDTLKSFDDFLN
-265 YFKKQGF
+265 FLKKLGFKKYRMNSQPSILQPAKYKGF
-272 KRYKMESQSPC
+272 E
-283 VHPGEYNGFKYGED
+283 YGED
-297 LFNQFVIDN
+297 LFKQFIIDN
-306 NFERYLYK
+306 NFEQYTF
-314 KDKDEIET
+314 KDLIEIEN

-380 NEHIYSINIWKFYK
+380 NEHIYTINIWKFYK
-394 SGLCLLDKEV
+394 SGLCLLDEEL

>member
-38 LNTLKNKSWNKTEYP
+38 LNILKNKPWNKTEYP

-63 NLYKIGELY
+63 KLYKIGELF
-72 ISSITQLVSYKR
+72 ISSINCISSYMK
-84 LDYYEIRCKFAGY
+84 LNYFEMRCKFAGY
-97 NINDSY
+97 NIESLD
-103 DCVEIYI
+103 DCIEIVEGTL
-110 RNHKICSIYVTDN
+110 KVCSIYVHDN
-123 IIHKIII
+123 IINKIII
-130 YASDANDSEYVTY
+130 YVNYMTSDYVRY
-143 STKKHFV
+143 YESKHSII
-150 YINTYFL
+150 INTYFL

-164 NYTIKSLFIDFKD
+164 NYTVEKVFIDFED
-177 EKIPSDIK
+177 GIPSKIKDI
-185 YIYIES
+185 IMNS
-191 SEDYP
+191 TDDYP
-196 ITFDNINSYVNT
+196 ITSDNINSYANT

-228 TSVSKHISIAKA
+228 TSTQKPISISKV
-240 WKRAFITFTSS
+240 WKTSYITFEYPN
-251 TVFDDLKSFDAFLN
+251 VFDTLKSFDDFLN
-265 YFKKQGF
+265 FLKKLGFKKYRMNSQPFILQPSKYKGF
-272 KRYKMESQSPC
+272 E
-283 VHPGEYNGFKYGED
+283 YGED
-297 LFNQFVIDN
+297 LFKQFVIDN
-306 NFERYLYK
+306 NFEQYTF
-314 KDKDEIET
+314 KDLIKIET

-394 SGLCLLDKEV
+394 SGLCLLDKEI

>member
-1 MNKLIKRLI
+1 MNKLIKRLV

-24 ATQSVFTQ
+24 TTQSVFTQ

-38 LNTLKNKSWNKTEYP
+38 LNTLKNKPWNKTEYP

-72 ISSITQLVSYKR
+72 ISSITQLFPYKR
-84 LDYYEIRCKFAGY
+84 LDYYEIRCKFVGY

-110 RNHKICSIYVTDN
+110 ENHKICSIYVTDN

-130 YASDANDSEYVTY
+130 YASDANDCEYVKY
-143 STKKHFV
+143 SIKTKFV
-150 YINTYFL
+150 YNIDTYFL

-164 NYTIKSLFIDFKD
+164 NYTVEKVFIDFED
-177 EKIPSDIK
+177 GIPSKMKDI
-185 YIYIES
+185 IIS
-191 SEDYP
+191 STDDYP
-196 ITFDNINSYVNT
+196 IISDNINSYANT
-208 FVISE
+208 FVMS
-213 SDNYFDNINSDVIQE
+213 STNDQ
-228 TSVSKHISIAKA
+228 KPISISKV
-240 WKRAFITFTSS
+240 WKTSYITFEYPN
-251 TVFDDLKSFDAFLN
+251 VFDTLKSFDDFLN
-265 YFKKQGF
+265 FLKKLGFKKYRMNSQPSILQPAKYKGF
-272 KRYKMESQSPC
+272 E
-283 VHPGEYNGFKYGED
+283 YGED
-297 LFNQFVIDN
+297 LFKQFVIDN
-306 NFERYLYK
+306 NFEQYTF
-314 KDKDEIET
+314 KDLIKIET

-380 NEHIYSINIWKFYK
+380 NEHIYTINIWKFYK
-394 SGLCLLDKEV
+394 SGLCLLDEEL

>member
-18 DIVDND
+18 DIVDNN

-38 LNTLKNKSWNKTEYP
+38 LNTLKNKPWNKTEYP
-53 SGYSDLDKAE
+53 SGFSDLDNAE

-130 YASDANDSEYVTY
+130 YANDDNDCEYVTY
-143 STKKHFV
+143 GTKKRFV

-164 NYTIKSLFIDFKD
+164 NYIVEKVFIDFED
-177 EKIPSDIK
+177 GIPSKMKDI
-185 YIYIES
+185 IMS
-191 SEDYP
+191 STDDYP
-196 ITFDNINSYVNT
+196 ITSYNLSSYVNT
-208 FVISE
+208 FVMS
-213 SDNYFDNINSDVIQE
+213 STNDQ
-228 TSVSKHISIAKA
+228 KPISISKV
-240 WKRAFITFTSS
+240 WKTSYITFEYPN
-251 TVFDDLKSFDAFLN
+251 VFDTLKSFDDFLN
-265 YFKKQGF
+265 FLKKLGFKKYRMNSQPSILQPSKYKGF
-272 KRYKMESQSPC
+272 E
-283 VHPGEYNGFKYGED
+283 YGED
-297 LFNQFVIDN
+297 LFKQFVIDN
-306 NFERYLYK
+306 NFEQYTF
-314 KDKDEIET
+314 KDLIKIEN

-337 NVPTYGYMTSIYYGS
+337 NVPTYGYMSSIYYGS

-374 FDDKET
+374 YDDKET
-380 NEHIYSINIWKFYK
+380 NEHIYTINIWKFYK
-394 SGLCLLDKEV
+394 SGLCLLDKEL

>member
-24 ATQSVFTQ
+24 TTQSVFTQ

-38 LNTLKNKSWNKTEYP
+38 LNTLKNKPWNKTEYP

-72 ISSITQLVSYKR
+72 ISPITQLFPYKR

-110 RNHKICSIYVTDN
+110 GNHKICSIYVTDN

-143 STKKHFV
+143 GTKKRFV

-164 NYTIKSLFIDFKD
+164 NYTVEKVFIDFED
-177 EKIPSDIK
+177 GIPSKIKDI
-185 YIYIES
+185 IIS
-191 SEDYP
+191 STDDYP
-196 ITFDNINSYVNT
+196 IISDNINSYANT
-208 FVISE
+208 FVMS
-213 SDNYFDNINSDVIQE
+213 STNDQ
-228 TSVSKHISIAKA
+228 KPISISKV
-240 WKRAFITFTSS
+240 WKTSYITFEYPN
-251 TVFDDLKSFDAFLN
+251 VFDTLKSFDDFLN
-265 YFKKQGF
+265 FLKKLGFKKYRMNSQPSILQPSKYKGF
-272 KRYKMESQSPC
+272 E
-283 VHPGEYNGFKYGED
+283 YGED
-297 LFNQFVIDN
+297 LFKQFVIDN
-306 NFERYLYK
+306 NFEQYIF
-314 KDKDEIET
+314 KDLIKIET

-337 NVPTYGYMTSIYYGS
+337 NVPTYNYWTSIYYGS

>member
-38 LNTLKNKSWNKTEYP
+38 LNTLKNNPWNKTEYP
-53 SGYSDLDKAE
+53 SGFSDLDNAE

-130 YASDANDSEYVTY
+130 YANDDNDCEYVTY
-143 STKKHFV
+143 GTKKRFV

-164 NYTIKSLFIDFKD
+164 NYTVEKVFIDFED
-177 EKIPSDIK
+177 GIPSKMKDI
-185 YIYIES
+185 IMS
-191 SEDYP
+191 STDDYP
-196 ITFDNINSYVNT
+196 ITSYNLSSYVNT
-208 FVISE
+208 FVMS
-213 SDNYFDNINSDVIQE
+213 STNDQ
-228 TSVSKHISIAKA
+228 KPISISKV
-240 WKRAFITFTSS
+240 WKTSYITFEYPN
-251 TVFDDLKSFDAFLN
+251 VFDTLKSFDDFLN
-265 YFKKQGF
+265 FLKKLGFKKYRMNSQPSILQPSKYKGF
-272 KRYKMESQSPC
+272 E
-283 VHPGEYNGFKYGED
+283 YGED
-297 LFNQFVIDN
+297 LFKQFVIDN
-306 NFERYLYK
+306 NFEQYTF
-314 KDKDEIET
+314 KDLIKIEN

-337 NVPTYGYMTSIYYGS
+337 NVPTYGYMSSIYYGS

-374 FDDKET
+374 YDDKET
-380 NEHIYSINIWKFYK
+380 NEHIYTINIWKFYK
-394 SGLCLLDKEV
+394 SGLCLLDKEL